1 MRIKRPFPGLI
12 ATLWGEP
19 ERYVDDYWRKVPDGY
34 HVGDAAHIDE
44 DGYVWFAGRAD
55 EIIKIADHRIGTIEV
70 ETAFL
75 RHPAVAE
82 AGVTGVPDELRG
94 TVIEAFVALRAGH
107 EPSDALRQELLQTV
121 RRELGPDRGHQARVV
136 RRDAAEDPQRQDHAA
151 RPQGRGARPRPGRHQ
166 HDRGRGLGRR
176 GAAGAGGVQGRNPG
190 VTAAPGRPVDAVLF
204 DLFGTLLSLRPLDD
218 ACEVLA
224 PGRGT

>member
-19 ERYVDDYWRKVPDGY
+19 ERYVTDYWDRIPGGY
-34 HVGDAAHIDE
+34 YVGDAAHIDA

-55 EIIKIADHRIGTIEV
+55 EIIKIADHRLGTIEI

-94 TVIEAFVALRAGH
+94 HVIEAFVALKAGH
-107 EPSDALRQELLQTV
+107 EWSDELHRELLQTV
-121 RRELGPDRGHQARVV
+121 RHELGPVAVIGQPLGGRH
-136 RRDAAEDPQRQDHAA
+136 AAQDPQRQDHAA
-151 RPQGRGARPRPGRHQ
+151 RAQGRGARPRPRRHQ

-176 GAAGAGGVQGRNPG
+176 GPSRDGGDASRHHG
-190 VTAAPGRPVDAVLF
+190 VTARGRECNM
-204 DLFGTLLSLRPLDD
+204 R
-218 ACEVLA
+218 EMLA
-224 PGRGT
+224 SQCHGSRG